1 MIGDDGVD
9 KVANDKVANGSM
21 GGDES
26 ADFEGDEN
34 TDCAGDDGHAAAAGV
49 VAPVGAPL
57 ATPL

>member
-1 MIGDDGVD
+1 
-9 KVANDKVANGSM
+9 M

-34 TDCAGDDGHAAAAGV
+34 ADCAGDDNHAAATGV

-57 ATPL
+57 ATKL